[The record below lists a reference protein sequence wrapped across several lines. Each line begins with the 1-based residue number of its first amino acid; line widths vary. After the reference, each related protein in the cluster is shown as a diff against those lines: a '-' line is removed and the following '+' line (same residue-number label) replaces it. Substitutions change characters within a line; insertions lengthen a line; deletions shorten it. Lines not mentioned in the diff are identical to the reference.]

1 MKSMH
6 GVTCDA
12 DRTSVLPALP
22 SPLHGGADHRL
33 RMLRLLVPVLL
44 VPVLLVLA
52 IAVPLW
58 AQGSELQMGE
68 VPERLREEIVDKH
81 FESSNV
87 LAILW
92 ERYRTETFVLLAALL
107 VALLLMRNYSRN
119 LARQE
124 QRLFDTFQSNAI
136 IIFDRAADL
145 RIMNRAAKQLLGFDD
160 FVTMQEDYKYYLRNA
175 PSPEIIEIFEELRK
189 TRHAIE
195 REVVFNH
202 NRNMR
207 TLVVKGYPLYSE
219 SKRLDGFI
227 LLVSDI
233 TEAIEKDRRV
243 NWSGVAQHVA
253 HKAKTPLSTITLT
266 AQHLEMMLSE
276 LSSPVPEA
284 SKYLDRIVG
293 ESRKLNEI
301 VHNLTRLAN
310 KEQLNLLPNDVNM
323 LLQNIADEYRAKVS
337 RNIEIVTHFYRSLPK
352 VGIDIAHFPEAVQN
366 LLDNGIRAVGTRE
379 GRIILATA
387 PGQYIDRPGEYVE
400 ITIQDTGAGMSDEIK
415 KSIFRPFSTH
425 SQGGTGLGLVIVQ
438 KIIQEHNGE
447 ITFTST
453 EGLGTT
459 FQIRLPV
466 TKY

>member
-1 MKSMH
+1 MNCRKRH
-6 GVTCDA
+6 DGT
-12 DRTSVLPALP
+12 RLPPRFCVIA
-22 SPLHGGADHRL
+22 AAWCW
-33 RMLRLLVPVLL
+33 
-44 VPVLLVLA
+44 LVLA
-52 IAVPLW
+52 APVIMAQEPAVRP
-58 AQGSELQMGE
+58 SE
-68 VPERLREEIVDKH
+68 VPEPLKQSIIERH
-81 FESSNV
+81 FQEHSF
-87 LAILW
+87 LTILW
-92 ERYRTETFVLLAALL
+92 DNYRSETLLLAAALLAALFY
-107 VALLLMRNYSRN
+107 MRSHAKN
-119 LARQE
+119 LGRQE
-124 QRLFDTFQSNAI
+124 QRLLDTLQSNAV

-145 RIMNRAAKQLLGFDD
+145 RMINRAAKQLLGLDD
-160 FVTMQEDYKYYLRNA
+160 YVTMQEEYKYYLRNA
-175 PSPEIIEIFEELRK
+175 PSPEIIEVFEELRSS
-189 TRHAIE
+189 RHAIE
-195 REVVFNH
+195 REVIFNH
-202 NRNMR
+202 NKNMR
-207 TLVVKGYPLYSE
+207 TLVVKGYPLYTE

-227 LLVSDI
+227 LLIADI

-266 AQHLEMMLSE
+266 AQHLEMVLSE
-276 LSSPVPEA
+276 LASPIPDA
-284 SKYLDRIVG
+284 TKYLDRIVG

-337 RNIEIVTHFYRSLPK
+337 RNIEIITHFYRSLPR

-366 LLDNGIRAVGTRE
+366 LLDNAVRAVGARE
-379 GRIILATA
+379 GRIIIATA
-387 PGQYIDRPGEYVE
+387 QGQWIDRPGEYVE